1 MSQQFKEF
9 QVNGYTKRELQA
21 FLDITNT
28 QHQCI
33 EDWSGA
39 YIETGMDVTVWG
51 TTDMRIKHLNRL
63 VHGGIK
69 N

>member
-9 QVNGYTKRELQA
+9 QVNGYTEREVQA
-21 FLDITNT
+21 FLDVTNV

-39 YIETGMDVTVWG
+39 SDRATKQPEKL
-51 TTDMRIKHLNRL
+51 MR
-63 VHGGIK
+63 
-69 N
+69 